1 MKFVK
6 ETHTYIKDG
15 IVLKSVTQILKE
27 LFPSKYEGI
36 PEGILKEKSEYGTK
50 VHKCI
55 EILEKSK
62 SKNPLAYVKQK
73 YKPNAYQLFSINE
86 YLRIKKEYN
95 IEITDSER
103 MVSYKHLYA
112 GTLDL
117 KGYVNGKSAIID
129 IKTTYEADINY
140 VSWQNSL
147 YELASEPVDKLYLLW
162 LPKCGRGQLFEVGR
176 IDKELILALIGDNDE
191 EKSMD

>member
-1 MKFVK
+1 MLYSFF
-6 ETHTYIKDG
+6 
-15 IVLKSVTQILKE
+15 ILRY
-27 LFPSKYEGI
+27 S
-36 PEGILKEKSEYGTK
+36 
-50 VHKCI
+50 
-55 EILEKSK
+55 
-62 SKNPLAYVKQK
+62 
-73 YKPNAYQLFSINE
+73 
-86 YLRIKKEYN
+86 LRLKKEYN

-117 KGYVNGKSAIID
+117 KGDVNGKSAIID
-129 IKTTYEADINY
+129 IKTTYEADVNY

-162 LPKCGRGQLFEVGR
+162 LPKCGKGKLFEVGR